1 MVTLYLRCA
10 AKFLWKRIPESIKK
24 EHTELKKIWDIGVAL
39 WNQNFSAAYNAL
51 NQEWSESVKTIM
63 QAVKGD
69 DFFPQIIC
77 VISRNFYNYFILIK
91 IRHFFPI
98 EKTRLRFVTL
108 VSQAYT
114 SISLAD
120 FAKYVGLSELEAGK
134 LAAEQPG
141 WTYDTENRVI
151 RPVKAE
157 VKETETIPSEQ
168 QLHLLTD
175 FVAFLEK

>member
-1 MVTLYLRCA
+1 M
-10 AKFLWKRIPESIKK
+10 
-24 EHTELKKIWDIGVAL
+24 
-39 WNQNFSAAYNAL
+39 
-51 NQEWSESVKTIM
+51 
-63 QAVKGD
+63 
-69 DFFPQIIC
+69 
-77 VISRNFYNYFILIK
+77 
-91 IRHFFPI
+91 
-98 EKTRLRFVTL
+98 RFVTL

-175 FVAFLEK
+175 FVAFLEKWNGKKCTHSVKKKIRISRIQNLQTTSQPL

>member
-1 MVTLYLRCA
+1 
-10 AKFLWKRIPESIKK
+10 
-24 EHTELKKIWDIGVAL
+24 VAL
-39 WNQNFSAAYNAL
+39 WNQNVSAAYNAL

-63 QAVKGD
+63 QAVK
-69 DFFPQIIC
+69 
-77 VISRNFYNYFILIK
+77 
-91 IRHFFPI
+91 

>member
-1 MVTLYLRCA
+1 MIFPPKSFV
-10 AKFLWKRIPESIKK
+10 KFHVI
-24 EHTELKKIWDIGVAL
+24 
-39 WNQNFSAAYNAL
+39 F
-51 NQEWSESVKTIM
+51 TI
-63 QAVKGD
+63 
-69 DFFPQIIC
+69 
-77 VISRNFYNYFILIK
+77 ILIK
-91 IRHFFPI
+91 IRLFFPI

>member
-1 MVTLYLRCA
+1 M
-10 AKFLWKRIPESIKK
+10 IKNNFAVSK
-24 EHTELKKIWDIGVAL
+24 LVFPDCEIFVKIITFFCF
-39 WNQNFSAAYNAL
+39 FS
-51 NQEWSESVKTIM
+51 T
-63 QAVKGD
+63 
-69 DFFPQIIC
+69 
-77 VISRNFYNYFILIK
+77 
-91 IRHFFPI
+91 